1 MKKALQFLVLVAVL
15 MISFTHDADAQKRSR
30 DVDEYFDD
38 RGNFTDRL
46 WYGADFTL
54 NFFSIPNGT
63 AFNAGIAPMVGYK
76 VTDAFSVGPRVEIL
90 YRGERYN
97 VGTGSDL
104 KFNSTNYGV
113 GAFTRLKVFNQY
125 FLHAEY
131 QALSNET
138 GVLVQDLTNPPNN
151 VSVVTSRSWED
162 HFFLGGGYGASGGG
176 VGFQA
181 SILWDVLQEYT
192 SSNIPLYYR
201 IGVNYKF

>member
-15 MISFTHDADAQKRSR
+15 MISFTHDADAQRRSR
-30 DVDEYFDD
+30 EVDEYFDD

-76 VTDAFSVGPRVEIL
+76 ITDALSVGPRVELL

-97 VGTGSDL
+97 IGTGTDL
-104 KFNSTNYGV
+104 KFNSTNLGV
-113 GAFTRLKVFNQY
+113 GAFTRLKVFDQY

-131 QALSNET
+131 QALNNET
-138 GVLVQDLTNPPNN
+138 GEIFLVSNNPIEYEVVNN
-151 VSVVTSRSWED
+151 RRWED
-162 HFFLGGGYGASGGG
+162 HFFLGGGYGVSGGG
-176 VGFQA
+176 IGFQV
-181 SILWDVLQEYT
+181 SILWDVLQEF
-192 SSNIPLYYR
+192 SSQNIPLYYR
-201 IGVNYKF
+201 MGINYKF

>member
-1 MKKALQFLVLVAVL
+1 MKKALQLLVLVAVL
-15 MISFTHDADAQKRSR
+15 MISFTHDADAQRRSR
-30 DVDEYFDD
+30 EVDEYFDD

-76 VTDAFSVGPRVEIL
+76 ITDALSVGPRVEIL

-97 VGTGSDL
+97 IGTGTDL
-104 KFNSTNYGV
+104 KFNSTNFGV
-113 GAFTRLKVFNQY
+113 GAFTRLKVFDQY

-138 GVLVQDLTNPPNN
+138 GEIFLVSNNPIEYE
-151 VSVVTSRSWED
+151 VVNSRNWED
-162 HFFLGGGYGASGGG
+162 HFFLGGGYGVSGGG
-176 VGFQA
+176 VGFQV
-181 SILWDVLQEYT
+181 SILWDLLQEFS